1 MKYIV
6 ALFVAIVMATFN
18 PSVSLAEKRTVKA
31 NTTSGLAF
39 NFIFE
44 RRSCKPLPPGRVTI
58 TREPEHGTV
67 EVRQERHKLT
77 ERCEGATALGNAIY
91 YTPKRGFRGSDSVRI
106 RASYPSDENGR
117 LRRSSS
123 TTFRITVE

>member
-1 MKYIV
+1 MKYI
-6 ALFVAIVMATFN
+6 AAFIVAIAMAAFSPTD
-18 PSVSLAEKRTVKA
+18 SLAEKRTVKA

-44 RRSCKPLPPGRVTI
+44 RRSCKPLPPGRVTV
-58 TREPEHGTV
+58 TREPEHGTI

-91 YTPKRGFRGSDSVRI
+91 YTPNRNYRGPDSVRI
-106 RASYPSDENGR
+106 RVSYPSDENGR
-117 LRRSSS
+117 LRRSSN